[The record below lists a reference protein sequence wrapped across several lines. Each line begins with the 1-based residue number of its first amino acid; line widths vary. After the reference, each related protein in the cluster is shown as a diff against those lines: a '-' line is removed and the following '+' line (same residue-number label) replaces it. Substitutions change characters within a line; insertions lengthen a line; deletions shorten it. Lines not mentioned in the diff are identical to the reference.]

1 MILSASRRTDI
12 PCYYSEW
19 FMNRLK
25 AGFVLTRNPM
35 NHSQVSK
42 INLSPEVIDCIVFWT
57 KDAKNIFP
65 YLEIINEMGYPYYF
79 QFTVTP
85 YDNAIEKKIRD
96 KNGIVNTF
104 MELSQLI
111 GKERVLWRYDPI
123 IFNDNLTINYHKEQF
138 GLLCERLHDYTE
150 SVTISFVDGY
160 KKIKTDIVREITI
173 EEMLELSSY
182 IGKTAKNAGLAV
194 RSCSERTALAIYG
207 IERSSCID
215 KNVIEKICGYGL
227 ATKQDKN
234 QREFC
239 ECIESIDI
247 GTYNSCSNG
256 CTYCY
261 ANKSENTAAANLKKH
276 NIHADM
282 LNDSVTFNDKVIER
296 KVKSF
301 KKSPLEMKL

>member
-1 MILSASRRTDI
+1 
-12 PCYYSEW
+12 
-19 FMNRLK
+19 
-25 AGFVLTRNPM
+25 M

-57 KDAKNIFP
+57 KDAKNILP
-65 YLEIINEMGYPYYF
+65 SLNSIKDLGYPYYF
-79 QFTVTP
+79 QYTITP
-85 YDNAIEKKIRD
+85 YNNMIEKNIRD
-96 KNGIVNTF
+96 KNEIINMF
-104 MELSQLI
+104 IELSHLI

-123 IFNDNLTINYHKEQF
+123 IINDNLTIDYHKEQF
-138 GLLCERLHDYTE
+138 GLLCERLCDYTE

-182 IGKTAKNAGLAV
+182 IAKTAKNAGLAV
-194 RSCSERTALAIYG
+194 KSCSERTDLAIYG

-215 KNVIEKICGYGL
+215 KSVIEKICGYGL
-227 ATKQDKN
+227 VTKRDKN

-282 LNDSVTFNDKVIER
+282 LNDSVTFNDKVIVR

-301 KKSPLEMKL
+301 KKSQLEMKP